1 MKKITLILSLAV
13 CALVSSCTAQGQKTQ
28 LKSEIDSLSYA
39 IGMARVQGLD
49 DYLMQ
54 QEIDSTMMVEFLRG
68 FKEGSDNFDL
78 KSRAH
83 AIGVQIG
90 QMVSNNWVAGINSQL
105 FGSDSTQTINRKYL
119 IKGFMDGVTHDLSVM
134 DMTNAQSISE
144 MKMQQLQQRLLEE
157 RFGENKAAGEQ
168 FLAENK
174 TKEGVQTTASGLQY
188 KVVTMGTGKKP
199 NLDNQVKVNYK
210 GTLIDGTEFDSSYSR
225 NEPATFRVGQVI
237 TGWSEALQLM
247 PVGSKFILYIPQ
259 ELGYGSREVSNE
271 IKPFSTLIFE
281 VELLDIVK

>member
-1 MKKITLILSLAV
+1 M
-13 CALVSSCTAQGQKTQ
+13 
-28 LKSEIDSLSYA
+28 SYA

-54 QEIDSTMMVEFLRG
+54 QGLDSTMMVEFLKG
-68 FKEGSDNFDL
+68 FKEGSDNFDP

-90 QMVSNNWVAGINSQL
+90 QMVSNNWVEGINSQL

-119 IKGFMDGVTHDLSVM
+119 IKGFMDGVAHDLSVM
-134 DMTNAQSISE
+134 DMTNAQSVSE
-144 MKMQQLQQRLLEE
+144 MKMQQIQQRVLEE
-157 RFGENKAAGEQ
+157 RFAANKAAGEQ

-188 KVVTMGTGKKP
+188 KVVTMGTGEKP
-199 NLDNQVKVNYK
+199 NFDNQVKVNYK

>member
-1 MKKITLILSLAV
+1 MKKITLVLSLAV

-39 IGMARVQGLD
+39 IGMSRVQGLD
-49 DYLMQ
+49 EYLEQ
-54 QEIDSTMMVEFLRG
+54 QGIDSTMMVEFMKG
-68 FKEGSDNFDL
+68 FKEGSANYDAQ
-78 KSRAH
+78 SRAH
-83 AIGVQIG
+83 TIGVQIG
-90 QMVSNNWVAGINSQL
+90 QMVSNNWVEGINSQL
-105 FGSDSTQTINRKYL
+105 FGSDSTQTINRQYL
-119 IKGFMDGVTHDLSVM
+119 IKGFIDGVTHDLSVM
-134 DMTNAQSISE
+134 DMTNAQNISG
-144 MKMQQLQQRLLEE
+144 MKMQELQQRLLEE
-157 RFGENKAAGEQ
+157 RFGENKAAGEK

-188 KVVTMGTGKKP
+188 KVVTMGTGAKP
-199 NLDNQVKVNYK
+199 TLDNQVKVNYK

-225 NEPATFRVGQVI
+225 NEPATFRVSQVI

-247 PVGSKFILYIPQ
+247 PVGSKFILYVPQ

-281 VELLDIVK
+281 VELLEIVK